1 MSRALGPRPSAAPG
15 GTAAGWAVL
24 ATCWG
29 LAAARIAAAL
39 TGGTVT
45 PFGLVFVTDL
55 AHGQT
60 AMAWPHTSSAAVGV
74 ACVVLTGLA
83 AVVTVAAARVIRV
96 RRNVPG
102 DPVAALARN
111 PQIAG
116 LTHRHAARSA
126 TRLRRSLAGTDPRAV
141 QPADAGLAL
150 GRFARSDGR
159 PGPAVYAGW

>member
-29 LAAARIAAAL
+29 LAALAALIWAAARIAAAL

-102 DPVAALARN
+102 DPVAALERV
-111 PQIAG
+111 
-116 LTHRHAARSA
+116 S
-126 TRLRRSLAGTDPRAV
+126 
-141 QPADAGLAL
+141 
-150 GRFARSDGR
+150 
-159 PGPAVYAGW
+159 